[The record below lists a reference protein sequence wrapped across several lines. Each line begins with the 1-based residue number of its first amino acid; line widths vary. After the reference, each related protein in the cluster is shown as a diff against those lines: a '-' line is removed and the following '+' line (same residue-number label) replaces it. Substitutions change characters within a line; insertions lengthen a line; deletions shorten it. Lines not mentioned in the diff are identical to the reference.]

1 MERNSDQR
9 DNSDSAKT
17 KESCMEA
24 WVGYRREHYATRPK
38 PPSFFHSSVA
48 IAPCTIVLRFTDST
62 PGIGQYKLCLKKII
76 FLAGYANPLAFKV
89 FKLRNYREIYEGKL
103 SLLPTL
109 ASAQLQM
116 PRVVSQRTKKRLMI
130 HVCVWSFRNR

>member
-1 MERNSDQR
+1 MERNSEQR

-17 KESCMEA
+17 KESWRLGSGIVENITQLDLSFPRFFIPPLLS
-24 WVGYRREHYATRPK
+24 RRVQSY
-38 PPSFFHSSVA
+38 S
-48 IAPCTIVLRFTDST
+48 DST

-89 FKLRNYREIYEGKL
+89 FKLRNYREIYGGKL

-116 PRVVSQRTKKRLMI
+116 PRVVSQRTKND
-130 HVCVWSFRNR
+130 S

>member
-17 KESCMEA
+17 KESWRLGSGIVENSTQLDLSLPRFFIPPLLS
-24 WVGYRREHYATRPK
+24 RRVQSY
-38 PPSFFHSSVA
+38 FV
-48 IAPCTIVLRFTDST
+48 FTDST

>member
-17 KESCMEA
+17 KESWRLGSGIVENITQLDLSLPRFFIPPLLS
-24 WVGYRREHYATRPK
+24 RRVQSY
-38 PPSFFHSSVA
+38 FV
-48 IAPCTIVLRFTDST
+48 FTDST

-89 FKLRNYREIYEGKL
+89 FKLRNYREIYGGKL